1 MNWRTSSLSRVGLR
15 SVSDLVKPLAPQLA
29 VIVALLMTVGA
40 AVVIARGDG
49 SNQIARDATVHAAAE
64 SVISTL
70 TTLQADVRE
79 TLVIGDAAGVGLA
92 GTREIGDVVANL
104 RSSIEEADDRAAT
117 LLTIWPDAGFER
129 AVGLMAREARAVAE
143 DVEARDF
150 GRAVQIA
157 DGALADAYVDVL
169 GRAVE
174 IRDSR
179 ARSIAA
185 VQQGLDTVA
194 TAARVVSGLLI
205 PALSVFVF
213 YRIMRRS
220 QREALLKGELK
231 REKEL
236 RHKKDAFIA
245 AASHHIN
252 TPLAAV
258 VGFAE
263 LLRDRTR
270 DFSAGVRNEV
280 TELLAM
286 QAQETSHVVDDLL
299 VAARLDLGEMAL
311 RYEELELRGVI
322 DEATDG
328 WASMQRARLTISGSG
343 VTSADRKWL
352 GHALRNLLRNS
363 VGFGGQ
369 NIWVRVAEAFNKVVV
384 EVVDDGPGI
393 PPQESERIFE
403 PYYSYR
409 QVDGLA
415 PSLGLGLSVA
425 RKLALAMGGD
435 IHYER
440 GEGENVFT
448 LSLPRSTDRAAAPG
462 PIPDRTVDPSLQRP
476 SREAIHEVASAG
488 GPQME
493 YQPIIDMRAKAMG
506 ETRVVGYEAQAR
518 FLSLTATQWFE
529 AAAAEGLRL
538 DLELACIESA
548 VGGFSLVDESPFLAI
563 NVSDSTLL
571 NSRLLNALNG
581 FDPGRVV
588 LELSEAASIKSY
600 EATRSVVESLA
611 TRGMRLAI
619 DDLGSGEIDL
629 WHIARLGASLVKIDL
644 TLVHEIETNP
654 RNRALIRG
662 IAAMAHDLGITV
674 VAEGIEREEEHEQLL
689 ELGIQFGQGWLYG
702 KPAPVSPRTQILMG
716 GYRTDD
722 QSLT

>member
-1 MNWRTSSLSRVGLR
+1 
-15 SVSDLVKPLAPQLA
+15 
-29 VIVALLMTVGA
+29 
-40 AVVIARGDG
+40 
-49 SNQIARDATVHAAAE
+49 
-64 SVISTL
+64 
-70 TTLQADVRE
+70 
-79 TLVIGDAAGVGLA
+79 
-92 GTREIGDVVANL
+92 
-104 RSSIEEADDRAAT
+104 
-117 LLTIWPDAGFER
+117 
-129 AVGLMAREARAVAE
+129 
-143 DVEARDF
+143 
-150 GRAVQIA
+150 
-157 DGALADAYVDVL
+157 
-169 GRAVE
+169 
-174 IRDSR
+174 
-179 ARSIAA
+179 
-185 VQQGLDTVA
+185 
-194 TAARVVSGLLI
+194 
-205 PALSVFVF
+205 
-213 YRIMRRS
+213 
-220 QREALLKGELK
+220 
-231 REKEL
+231 
-236 RHKKDAFIA
+236 
-245 AASHHIN
+245 
-252 TPLAAV
+252 
-258 VGFAE
+258 
-263 LLRDRTR
+263 
-270 DFSAGVRNEV
+270 
-280 TELLAM
+280 
-286 QAQETSHVVDDLL
+286 
-299 VAARLDLGEMAL
+299 
-311 RYEELELRGVI
+311 
-322 DEATDG
+322 
-328 WASMQRARLTISGSG
+328 
-343 VTSADRKWL
+343 
-352 GHALRNLLRNS
+352 
-363 VGFGGQ
+363 
-369 NIWVRVAEAFNKVVV
+369 
-384 EVVDDGPGI
+384 
-393 PPQESERIFE
+393 
-403 PYYSYR
+403 
-409 QVDGLA
+409 
-415 PSLGLGLSVA
+415 
-425 RKLALAMGGD
+425 MGGD

-462 PIPDRTVDPSLQRP
+462 PIPDRTVDPSLERP

-488 GPQME
+488 GPQMV

-644 TLVHEIETNP
+644 TLVHEIEANP

-716 GYRTDD
+716 GYRTED